1 MRTLR
6 IFFLHFEGILDQ
18 RTRSLVWFL
27 IPLIDQLLFIV
38 FWKGAL
44 IGKSEIGPG
53 WTLSSISSYYF
64 LLIIAAALLMCHIEE
79 DVSEEDIKQGNLVKY
94 LTRPFSYYWL
104 KFFEEIPYR
113 LLQGSYGI
121 ILYVLLIIFFG
132 NFIVNTKDPFVF
144 LGAIIIAAFALF
156 ISFTYKMILGLGALW
171 VTDVGGLFQ
180 LSEMIMLIFAGF
192 VLPLELLPK
201 GLFAV
206 ANVLPYS
213 YMIYYPAI
221 AFEGKLEYTQMFQV
235 IGIQIAWLLVLR
247 YLYKFIL
254 SIGIK
259 RFSGVGN

>member
-1 MRTLR
+1 MRTVR

-44 IGKSEIGPG
+44 IGKSEIATG
-53 WTLSSISSYYF
+53 WSLSSISSYYF

-132 NFIVNTKDPFVF
+132 NFVVNAKDPFAF
-144 LGAIIIAAFALF
+144 LPAIIIAIFALF
-156 ISFTYKMILGLGALW
+156 ISFTYKMMLGLSALW

-180 LSEMIMLIFAGF
+180 LDEMIMLIFAGF
-192 VLPLELLPK
+192 ILPLELLPK
-201 GLFAV
+201 TLFNI
-206 ANVLPYS
+206 ANILPYS
-213 YMIYYPAI
+213 YMIYYPVL
-221 AFEGKLEYTQMFQV
+221 AFEGKLEYVQMLQV
-235 IGIQIAWLLVLR
+235 IGIQAMWLFVLVL
-247 YLYKFIL
+247 LYKYVL
-254 SIGIK
+254 SVGIK